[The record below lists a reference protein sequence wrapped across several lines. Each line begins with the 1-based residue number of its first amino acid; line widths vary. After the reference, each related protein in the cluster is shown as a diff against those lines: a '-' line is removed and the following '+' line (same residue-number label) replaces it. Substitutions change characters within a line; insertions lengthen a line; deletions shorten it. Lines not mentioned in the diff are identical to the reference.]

1 MLPPLFTPETS
12 IPIAQASWWLSAV
25 GETSA
30 MVLNSNAAIHHV
42 HLGKLGWASGF
53 PCGKQDH
60 SFFAGWYKVPSMSV
74 LLQGKLVSFWAAG
87 QPPDLCSR
95 LRPWPRKTLWHLP
108 QVTGTG
114 LVDQNATRSCQH
126 SISR

>member
-42 HLGKLGWASGF
+42 HLGKLGWGIGISLWKAG
-53 PCGKQDH
+53 
-60 SFFAGWYKVPSMSV
+60 SFFLCRVVPSA
-74 LLQGKLVSFWAAG
+74 QHVSAA
-87 QPPDLCSR
+87 
-95 LRPWPRKTLWHLP
+95 PR
-108 QVTGTG
+108 
-114 LVDQNATRSCQH
+114 
-126 SISR
+126 